1 MSTFFADQLES
12 LGLPNSEPILAR
24 FASFQSQ
31 LYAAN
36 ESRNLTRVPPED
48 CEVRHF
54 LDSLIFHDLIPFGA
68 EVLDVGTGPGFPAW
82 PLAAGRDDL
91 KITAIDS
98 NGKMLGFLATQPLP
112 NLIVKQIRAEEWP
125 AREEF
130 DFVTGRAVAPLSI
143 QLEVSAPLVKVGG
156 LLVPMRSSQESENF
170 ASEEFRT
177 LGIKLREVVERP
189 LPGTDIVR
197 FFPVYEKTKATP
209 TKYPRRWGDIKKKPL

>member
-1 MSTFFADQLES
+1 MTEFFAEQLEV
-12 LGLPNSEPILAR
+12 LGLPNSKPNLDQFEA
-24 FASFQSQ
+24 FKAA
-31 LYAAN
+31 LYSAN

-48 CEVRHF
+48 CEIRHF
-54 LDSLIFHDLIPFGA
+54 LDSLIFQDLIPHGA
-68 EVLDVGTGPGFPAW
+68 EVLDIGTGPGFPAW
-82 PLAAGRDDL
+82 PLAAARPD
-91 KITAIDS
+91 ITVTAIDS
-98 NGKMLGFLATQPLP
+98 NGKMLGFLGTQPLP

-130 DFVTGRAVAPLSI
+130 EFVTGRAVAPLSV

-156 LLVPMRSSQESENF
+156 LLVPMRSSQESEDF

-177 LGIKLREVVERP
+177 LGIKLREVVERL

-197 FFPVYEKTKATP
+197 VFPVYEKTKPTP